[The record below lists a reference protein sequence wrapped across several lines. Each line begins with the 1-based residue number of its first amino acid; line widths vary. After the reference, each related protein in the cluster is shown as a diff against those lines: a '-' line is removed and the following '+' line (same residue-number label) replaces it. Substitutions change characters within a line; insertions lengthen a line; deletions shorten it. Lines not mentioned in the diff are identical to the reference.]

1 MEALDIAY
9 WRQAVLDIATAIE
22 QRKGELCKL
31 DGAIGDGDHGTSMAL
46 GFRTAASQLQTQEFS
61 EVGALL
67 EMVGGAFTRTVGG
80 VTGIIFG
87 MAFTGAGK
95 GAAGKTETG
104 TGDLAAMFRLAL
116 DTVKTRGKANEG
128 DKSMV
133 DALSPAVKALEE
145 VAATGL
151 NPKEALALAAAAAKK
166 GMESTSQMLAKV
178 GRARYQ
184 GENAIGHIDAGA
196 ASVALIFQSL
206 YATATRPGD

>member
-1 MEALDIAY
+1 MEKLGVTY
-9 WRQAVLDIATAIE
+9 WRQAILDMAGAIE
-22 QRKGELCKL
+22 EHKNELCKL

-46 GFRTAASQLQTQEFS
+46 GLRTAASQLQTQEFS

-87 MAFTGAGK
+87 SAFAGAGK

-104 TGDLAAMFRLAL
+104 TGDLAAMFRLAF
-116 DTVKTRGKANEG
+116 DTVQSRGKANEG

-133 DALSPAVKALEE
+133 DALSPAVKALED
-145 VAATGL
+145 AASKGL
-151 NPKEALALAAAAAKK
+151 KPKESLALAAAAAKA
-166 GMESTSQMLAKV
+166 GMESTSQMVAKV

-196 ASVALIFQSL
+196 ASIALIFESL
-206 YATATRPGD
+206 HATTK